1 MNGFT
6 FKKIFIL
13 IPVYL
18 ITSLSTTLTYA
29 APPSGYYDNINVS
42 SGQSLHD
49 SLHAIIDDHQRYP
62 YSSSVTDTWDIL
74 EQADQDPSNSSRV
87 IAIYEN
93 ASYAKQGGGNSYY
106 NREHSWPKSY
116 GFPDDHPGNYP
127 YTDTHHLFI
136 SNIDY
141 NSARANKPFAN
152 CASSC
157 EAWPTQ
163 ANNGSGGSPSE
174 QNLTSGDFTQGKWQA
189 WSGRRGDVARAL
201 MYMAVRYDGGT
212 HGQTGHSEPD
222 LRLTDD
228 LSLIASSS
236 TGSNLSVAYMG
247 LKSILLQWHQQD
259 PVDDQERQRNDVIY
273 SFQGNRNPFVD
284 HPEFA
289 TCVFNNQ
296 CDHLGGGS
304 EPPSPIQSI
313 WINEIHYDNSGSD
326 SNEAIEVA
334 GTAGTNLSGWAL
346 VAYNGNGGKQ
356 YKTINLGGSIPNQ
369 SNGYGTLSFLAS
381 GLQNGSPDGIA
392 LVNNSGQVIQFLSYE
407 GSFVATDGPANG
419 ETSVQLPVSET
430 SSTPTGYSL
439 QLTGSG
445 QSYQDF
451 TWQSPSFASFGNVN
465 SQQQFTG
472 STPPTTP
479 PLVYQDTNV
488 YPLPDRVILYTDLD
502 VQLNQAS
509 GQVTVAVDIDHTYRG
524 DISLQLTSPG
534 GEIFTLKSNNGQDG
548 AQNINATYSVTYNSS
563 SQGIWT
569 LRVIDHYNGDS
580 GQLNQWSLSF

>member
-18 ITSLSTTLTYA
+18 ITSLYTSLTYA

-174 QNLTSGDFTQGKWQA
+174 QNLTSGDFTQGQWQA

-212 HGQTGHSEPD
+212 HGQTGDSEPD

-247 LKSILLQWHQQD
+247 LKSVLLQWHQQD

-488 YPLPDRVILYTDLD
+488 YPLPDRVVLYTDLD

-548 AQNINATYSVTYNSS
+548 AQNINATYSVTYNSG
-563 SQGIWT
+563 SQGIWA

>member
-1 MNGFT
+1 MNGFA

-18 ITSLSTTLTYA
+18 ITSLYTSLTYA

-174 QNLTSGDFTQGKWQA
+174 QNLTSGDFTQGQWQA

-212 HGQTGHSEPD
+212 HGQTGDSEPD

-247 LKSILLQWHQQD
+247 LKSVLLQWHQQD

-488 YPLPDRVILYTDLD
+488 YPLPDRVVLYTDLD

-548 AQNINATYSVTYNSS
+548 AQNINATYSVTYNSG
-563 SQGIWT
+563 SQGIWA